1 MEFNATFLI
10 SAISFVVFTFIM
22 NAIFYKPLTEIIE
35 EREKFINKTLDDAKN
50 SQNIAQ
56 ELLKNKEETL
66 CKTAEETRQILSTAT
81 EDANSKGNELTL
93 EAKRQAQYKI
103 DEAKNNINSETEFT
117 YSELKTRVKELAE
130 DIASK
135 ILKEEIHITEV
146 NNELIDRILV

>member
-56 ELLKNKEETL
+56 ELLKNKEKTPLNEKEILKVLKTAKEVLEEMVSESEEEAYFNRMNYMRDYMKEHFTEENIDETL
-66 CKTAEETRQILSTAT
+66 IESLLDEYY
-81 EDANSKGNELTL
+81 DTL
-93 EAKRQAQYKI
+93 
-103 DEAKNNINSETEFT
+103 FG
-117 YSELKTRVKELAE
+117 
-130 DIASK
+130 
-135 ILKEEIHITEV
+135 
-146 NNELIDRILV
+146 